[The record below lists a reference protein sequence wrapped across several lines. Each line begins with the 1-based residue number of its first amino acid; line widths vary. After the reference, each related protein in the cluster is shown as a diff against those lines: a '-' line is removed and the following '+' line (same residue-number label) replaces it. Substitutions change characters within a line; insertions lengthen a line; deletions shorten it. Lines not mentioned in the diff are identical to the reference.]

1 MINMKE
7 SSCKKNKTSS
17 ILIFSA
23 YIPPH
28 TGGIERYV
36 DNLAKEL
43 VKHHYT
49 PVIITANHDDLP
61 AQEKINGVQIFRLP
75 IFSLFKN
82 RYPIPKS
89 HKLPQWLLE
98 QLSKYDVQVIIVNA
112 RFYLTSQIGAKYGQ
126 QHGIP
131 VYLIEH
137 GSSYVSLGNLVIDFF
152 ANRYEDFL
160 TKQIKSKIAGFYGVS
175 EACNTWLRKIG
186 ISPSG
191 VWYNSIDC
199 GQPPMPQPH
208 SGVNFLYAGRILKQK
223 GVQNILE
230 AFTQLQEK
238 HTQNDINLYIA
249 GDGPDLIAYKKQYQ
263 NPKVHFLGHLNPH
276 ELRQCYSLCD
286 VFLFPSQY
294 PEGLPTAILEAG
306 LAQCAVIGTD
316 RGGTMEVIQ
325 DGKSGIIIEP
335 TTDALLKAM
344 EQLLDDK
351 ELRSRLAN
359 ALFRTIQ
366 QDFSWQNTVQK
377 ILNDIKKP
385 NN

>member
-1 MINMKE
+1 MTDMLE
-7 SSCKKNKTSS
+7 SNRKKTKTPS

-98 QLSKYDVQVIIVNA
+98 RLSQYDVQAIIVNA
-112 RFYLTSQIGAKYGQ
+112 RFYLTSQIGARYGQ

-137 GSSYVSLGNLVIDFF
+137 GSSYVTLDNPVIDFF

-160 TKQIKSKIAGFYGVS
+160 TKKIKSKVTGFYGVS

-186 ISPSG
+186 ISSSG

-199 GQPPMPQPH
+199 EHPTVPQPH
-208 SGVNFLYAGRILKQK
+208 SGINFFYAGRILKQK

-230 AFTQLQEK
+230 AFTRLQEEY
-238 HTQNDINLYIA
+238 TQDDINLYIA
-249 GDGPDLIAYKKQYQ
+249 GDGPDLNAYKKQYQ
-263 NPKVHFLGHLNPH
+263 NPKIHFLGRLNSD
-276 ELRQCYSLCD
+276 ELRRYYSMCD
-286 VFLFPSQY
+286 IFLFPPQH
-294 PEGLPTAILEAG
+294 PEGLPTVLLEAG
-306 LAQCAVIGTD
+306 LAKCAVIGTD
-316 RGGTMEVIQ
+316 QGGISEVIQ
-325 DGKSGIIIEP
+325 NGKNGIIIES
-335 TTDALLKAM
+335 TTDALLEAM
-344 EQLLDDK
+344 KQLLNDQ
-351 ELRSRLAN
+351 ELLSRLAN
-359 ALFRTIQ
+359 ALFQTIQ

-377 ILNDIKKP
+377 ILHNIKKSK
-385 NN
+385 